1 MWFTYRKKYSQ
12 YKIGYAEST
21 DGINWNRL
29 DDEVGITTSDAGWDA
44 DMICY
49 PCVFRHGGNTYML
62 YNGNNFGGDGIGL
75 AILE

>member
-1 MWFTYRKKYSQ
+1 MYTLKKYSK
-12 YKIGYAEST
+12 YKIGYAESS

-49 PCVFRHGGNTYML
+49 PCVFRHDGYTYMF

-75 AILE
+75 AVLE